1 METLKNHT
9 LSGGSYLSNRK
20 IGVVPPPPPPHHLPS
35 LDFILQV
42 WTGFPI
48 RLVHIFQAQLELI
61 LSKLSY

>member
-9 LSGGSYLSNRK
+9 LSGGSYLSSRK
-20 IGVVPPPPPPHHLPS
+20 IGVVPPPAIPS